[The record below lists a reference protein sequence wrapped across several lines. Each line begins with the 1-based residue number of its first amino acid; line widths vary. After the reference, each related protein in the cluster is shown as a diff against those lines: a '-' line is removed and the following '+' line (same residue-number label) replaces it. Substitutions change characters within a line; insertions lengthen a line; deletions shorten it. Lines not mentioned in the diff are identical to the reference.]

1 MIKDKILP
9 STTTHK
15 NSSGQ
20 KKQAVKEKKGKMQ

>member
-9 STTTHK
+9 STTRIK
-15 NSSGQ
+15 ILDR